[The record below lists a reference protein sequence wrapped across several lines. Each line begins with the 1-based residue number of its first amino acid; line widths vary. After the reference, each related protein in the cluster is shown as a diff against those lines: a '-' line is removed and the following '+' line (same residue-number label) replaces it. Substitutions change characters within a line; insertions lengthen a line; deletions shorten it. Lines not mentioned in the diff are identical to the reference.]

1 MSVAELK
8 LKLYRQIDN
17 MDDNSLQ
24 KLDVIIDVMS
34 HPSNPQ
40 PKTRGIVGSMKGFVT
55 YMSDDF
61 DEPLEDF
68 KDYM

>member
-17 MDDNSLQ
+17 LDDTNLQ
-24 KLDVIIDVMS
+24 KLDIIIDVMS
-34 HPSNPQ
+34 HPKNPQ

>member
-8 LKLYRQIDN
+8 LELYRQIDTLN
-17 MDDNSLQ
+17 EDELL
-24 KLDVIIDVMS
+24 KLNNVVQTITHSENEVK
-34 HPSNPQ
+34 
-40 PKTRGIVGSMKGFVT
+40 KTRGIIGSIPNLVV
-55 YMSDDF
+55 YMSEDF

>member
-17 MDDNSLQ
+17 MDESKLQ
-24 KLDVIIDVMS
+24 KLDVIVYEME
-34 HPSNPQ
+34 HPKNPQ
-40 PKTRGIVGSMKGFVT
+40 SKTRGIVGSMKGFVT

>member
-8 LKLYRQIDN
+8 LELYRQIDTLN
-17 MDDNSLQ
+17 EDELL
-24 KLDVIIDVMS
+24 KLNNVVQTII
-34 HPSNPQ
+34 HPENEVK
-40 PKTRGIVGSMKGFVT
+40 KTRGIIGSMKGFVT

>member
-8 LKLYRQIDN
+8 LKMYRQIDN
-17 MDDNSLQ
+17 LDDAKLQ

-34 HPSNPQ
+34 HTSNPK
-40 PKTRGIVGSMKGFVT
+40 PKTRGIVGSIPNLVV

>member
-17 MDDNSLQ
+17 LDDNNLQ
-24 KLDVIIDVMS
+24 KLDVIVDGML
-34 HPSNPQ
+34 HPSNPK
-40 PKTRGIVGSMKGFVT
+40 PKTRGIVGSLPGLVV

>member
-8 LKLYRQIDN
+8 LELYRQIDTLN
-17 MDDNSLQ
+17 ENELL
-24 KLDVIIDVMS
+24 KLNNVVQTLT
-34 HPSNPQ
+34 HPENEVK
-40 PKTRGIVGSMKGFVT
+40 KTRGIIGSIPNLVV

>member
-17 MDDNSLQ
+17 MDESKLQ
-24 KLDVIIDVMS
+24 KLDVMVYEME
-34 HPSNPQ
+34 HPKNPE
-40 PKTRGIVGSMKGFVT
+40 PRTRGIVGSMKGFVT

>member
-1 MSVAELK
+1 MSIAELK
-8 LKLYRQIDN
+8 LKLYRRIDN
-17 MDDNSLQ
+17 MDENKLQ
-24 KLDVIIDVMS
+24 RLDIMVEQMEQPTS
-34 HPSNPQ
+34 QQ

-61 DEPLEDF
+61 DEPLDDF

>member
-17 MDDNSLQ
+17 MDDKNLQ

-34 HPSNPQ
+34 HSNHPQ
-40 PKTRGIVGSMKGFVT
+40 PKSRGIVGSMKGFVT
-55 YMSDDF
+55 YISGDF

>member
-17 MDDNSLQ
+17 MDDTNLQ

-34 HPSNPQ
+34 HSSNPQ
-40 PKTRGIVGSMKGFVT
+40 PKSRGIVGSMKGFVT

-61 DEPLEDF
+61 DETLEDF

>member
-8 LKLYRQIDN
+8 LKLYRRIDN
-17 MDDNSLQ
+17 MDETKLQ
-24 KLDVIIDVMS
+24 KLDVMVEEMEQLT
-34 HPSNPQ
+34 NPK

-55 YMSDDF
+55 YISDDF
-61 DEPLEDF
+61 NEPLEDF

>member
-8 LKLYRQIDN
+8 LMLYRRIDN
-17 MDDNSLQ
+17 LDENKLQ
-24 KLDVIIDVMS
+24 KLDMMVYGLE
-34 HPSNPQ
+34 HPENLDS
-40 PKTRGIVGSMKGFVT
+40 KTRGIVGSMKGFVT

-61 DEPLEDF
+61 DEPLKDF